1 TLKPFLTSTS
11 SPLTHQMKRQ
21 LDDLLARDRNS
32 PNLWKSHAWSQRVR
46 SCSACSCSNSALF
59 PYG

>member
-1 TLKPFLTSTS
+1 AEPFLTS
-11 SPLTHQMKRQ
+11 SPLTQQMKQQQ

-32 PNLWKSHAWSQRVR
+32 PNPWKSHARSQRAR
-46 SCSACSCSNSALF
+46 SRSACSCSNSALF